1 MGRNHS
7 IVHVHDILQMC
18 PLYVIHSL
26 VIYAQ
31 EHKLGIHST
40 KGAVAEL
47 GVLVRNTSVVLPWER
62 RTNLIRE
69 CL

>member
-40 KGAVAEL
+40 KGAVAVRCPGQKHFSCVTL
-47 GVLVRNTSVVLPWER
+47 GKEDKSD
-62 RTNLIRE
+62 
-69 CL
+69 